1 MKSTN
6 PGPGAPSPN
15 PPAAMA
21 AAGPTRPSAPG
32 GAIAPPGGPPGGPE
46 VLDRLTRSVGESVI
60 GYDPVVRLLSVAL
73 VAEGHVL
80 LEGVPGVAKTMLVR
94 RFSSALDLT
103 FKRIQF
109 TPDMLPSDIVG
120 TVMLN
125 PLSQGFE
132 YRRGPVFANVVLA
145 DEINRAPPKVQSALL
160 EAMQERQ
167 VTVDGTPYPLP
178 RPFIVIATEN
188 PIEQEGT
195 YPLPEAEL
203 DRFLFRILIGYP
215 SEAEERTLLT
225 RHTGAPVPE
234 ATSLGLDAG
243 TWDRLRTDSLAV
255 GLTDDLLDYVVR
267 LIRSTR
273 TDPRILMG
281 ASPRAGV
288 QFLRATKAAALLAG
302 REYATPGDVKS
313 VLFEVLNHRILL
325 HPDLLAQRYV
335 TGRNGVE
342 PLLREV
348 LEKRAEE
355 VRAPR

>member
-1 MKSTN
+1 MNSSK
-6 PGPGAPSPN
+6 
-15 PPAAMA
+15 
-21 AAGPTRPSAPG
+21 PTRPAAAVPNAPAPTPA
-32 GAIAPPGGPPGGPE
+32 GAPDAGA
-46 VLDRLTRSVGESVI
+46 VLDRLTKSVGESVI
-60 GYDPVVRLLSVAL
+60 GYDPVVRLLTVAL
-73 VAEGHVL
+73 ISEGHVL
-80 LEGVPGVAKTMLVR
+80 LEGVPGIAKTMLVR
-94 RFSSALDLT
+94 RFSSALSLS

-120 TVMLN
+120 TVILN
-125 PLSQGFE
+125 PVSQEFE

-167 VTVDGTPYPLP
+167 VTVDGVGYPLP

-203 DRFLFRILIGYP
+203 DRFLFRILMGYP
-215 SEAEERTLLT
+215 NEADERTLLE
-225 RHTGAPVPE
+225 RHTATKIPE
-234 ATSLGLDAG
+234 ATGLLLDAG
-243 TWDRLRTDSLAV
+243 TLDRLREEALAV
-255 GLTDDLLDYVVR
+255 GMTPEVLDFVMQI
-267 LIRSTR
+267 IRGTR
-273 TDPRILMG
+273 TDARILMG

-302 REYATPGDVKS
+302 RSYVTPGDVKS
-313 VLFEVLNHRILL
+313 IVFDVLNHRILL

>member
-1 MKSTN
+1 MTYYLAAQSPPRPN
-6 PGPGAPSPN
+6 VAAP
-15 PPAAMA
+15 AGGA
-21 AAGPTRPSAPG
+21 AARPTGEAPT
-32 GAIAPPGGPPGGPE
+32 
-46 VLDRLTRSVGESVI
+46 VLHRLQGTVGESVI
-60 GYDPVVRLLSVAL
+60 GYDPVVRDLTIAL

-80 LEGVPGVAKTMLVR
+80 LEGVPGIAKTMLVR
-94 RFSSALDLT
+94 RFSSALGLA

-109 TPDMLPSDIVG
+109 TPDMLPTDIVG
-120 TVMLN
+120 TVVLN
-125 PLSQGFE
+125 PVSQGFE
-132 YRRGPVFANVVLA
+132 YRRGPVFANVLLA

-167 VTVDGTPYPLP
+167 VTVDGVGYPLP

-215 SEAEERTLLT
+215 NEGDERTLLT
-225 RHTGAPVPE
+225 RHTGAAIPE
-234 ATSLGLDAG
+234 AQSLGFDAA
-243 TWDRLRTDSLAV
+243 TWERLRDSAQKV
-255 GLTDDLLDYVVR
+255 ELTDEVLSYVVR
-267 LIRSTR
+267 LIRGTR
-273 TDPRILMG
+273 EDAEILMG

-302 REYATPGDVKS
+302 RSYVTPEDVKS
-313 VLFEVLNHRILL
+313 VLFSVLNHRILL
-325 HPDLLAQRYV
+325 QPDLLAQRYV

-348 LEKRAEE
+348 LQRRADQIP
-355 VRAPR
+355 APR

>member
-1 MKSTN
+1 MTSIQPT
-6 PGPGAPSPN
+6 PRAAVPSEPS
-15 PPAAMA
+15 
-21 AAGPTRPSAPG
+21 TRPAPG
-32 GAIAPPGGPPGGPE
+32 TANEATN
-46 VLDRLTRSVGESVI
+46 VLDRLSRSVGESVI
-60 GYDPVVRLLSVAL
+60 GYDGVVRLLTIAL
-73 VAEGHVL
+73 VSEGHVL
-80 LEGVPGVAKTMLVR
+80 LEGVPGIAKTMLVR
-94 RFSSALDLT
+94 RFSSALSLA

-120 TVMLN
+120 TVVLN
-125 PLSQGFE
+125 PVNQAFE

-167 VTVDGTPYPLP
+167 VTVDGVGYPLP

-203 DRFLFRILIGYP
+203 DRFLFRILMGYP
-215 SEAEERTLLT
+215 AEAEERTLLE

-234 ATSLGLDAG
+234 AQQLGLDSAAL
-243 TWDRLRTDSLAV
+243 DRLR
-255 GLTDDLLDYVVR
+255 DDALGVTMTPEVLDFVMQI
-267 LIRSTR
+267 IRSTR
-273 TDPRILMG
+273 NDPKILMG

-302 REYATPGDVKS
+302 RSFVTPGDVKS
-313 VLFEVLNHRILL
+313 VCFDVLNHRILL
-325 HPDLLAQRYV
+325 NPDLLAQRYV

-348 LEKRAEE
+348 LDHRMED

>member
-1 MKSTN
+1 MTSTK
-6 PGPGAPSPN
+6 
-15 PPAAMA
+15 
-21 AAGPTRPSAPG
+21 PTAPSAPRPNEPG
-32 GAIAPPGGPPGGPE
+32 PSSPSSSDAPT

-60 GYDPVVRLLSVAL
+60 GYDAVVRLLTVAL
-73 VAEGHVL
+73 ISEGHVL
-80 LEGVPGVAKTMLVR
+80 LEGVPGIAKTMLVR
-94 RFSSALDLT
+94 RFSSALSLS

-120 TVMLN
+120 TVVLN
-125 PLSQGFE
+125 PVSQEFE

-167 VTVDGTPYPLP
+167 VTVDGVGYPLP

-203 DRFLFRILIGYP
+203 DRFLFRILMGYP
-215 SEAEERTLLT
+215 SEADERTLLE
-225 RHTGAPVPE
+225 RHTRTQIAE
-234 ATSLGLDAG
+234 ATGLLLDAG
-243 TWDRLRTDSLAV
+243 TLDRLREEALGVAMTPEILNFV
-255 GLTDDLLDYVVR
+255 MQI
-267 LIRSTR
+267 IRGTR
-273 TDPRILMG
+273 NDARILMG

-302 REYATPGDVKS
+302 RSYVTPGDVKS
-313 VLFEVLNHRILL
+313 VVFDVLNHRILL

-355 VRAPR
+355 VPAPR

>member
-1 MKSTN
+1 MKYYLAAQSPPRPN
-6 PGPGAPSPN
+6 VAPSPV
-15 PPAAMA
+15 PPVAARVGEEA
-21 AAGPTRPSAPG
+21 PT
-32 GAIAPPGGPPGGPE
+32 
-46 VLDRLTRSVGESVI
+46 VLHRLQTSVGEAVI
-60 GYDPVVRLLSVAL
+60 GYDRVVRLLAISL
-73 VAEGHVL
+73 IAEGHVL
-80 LEGVPGVAKTMLVR
+80 LEGVPGIAKTMLVR
-94 RFSSALDLT
+94 RFASALGLT

-120 TVMLN
+120 TVVLD
-125 PLSQGFE
+125 PRTQGFE
-132 YRRGPVFANVVLA
+132 YRRGPVFTNVLLA

-167 VTVDGTPYPLP
+167 VTVDGVGYPLP

-203 DRFLFRILIGYP
+203 DRFLFRVLIGYP
-215 SEAEERTLLT
+215 TEAEERALLT
-225 RHTGAPVPE
+225 RHTGAAVPE
-234 ATSLGLDAG
+234 AESLALDAAA
-243 TWDRLRTDSLAV
+243 WERLRLAAQGV
-255 GLTDDLLDYVVR
+255 SLTDEVMSYVVR
-267 LIRSTR
+267 LIRGTR
-273 TDPRILMG
+273 EDAEILMG

-302 REYATPGDVKS
+302 RAYVTPEDVKS

-325 HPDLLAQRYV
+325 QPDLLAQRYV

-348 LEKRAEE
+348 LTRRADQIP
-355 VRAPR
+355 APR

>member
-1 MKSTN
+1 
-6 PGPGAPSPN
+6 
-15 PPAAMA
+15 
-21 AAGPTRPSAPG
+21 
-32 GAIAPPGGPPGGPE
+32 
-46 VLDRLTRSVGESVI
+46 
-60 GYDPVVRLLSVAL
+60 
-73 VAEGHVL
+73 
-80 LEGVPGVAKTMLVR
+80 
-94 RFSSALDLT
+94 
-103 FKRIQF
+103 
-109 TPDMLPSDIVG
+109 IVG
-120 TVMLN
+120 TVVLN
-125 PLSQGFE
+125 PVSQAFE
-132 YRRGPVFANVVLA
+132 YRPGPVFANVVLA

-167 VTVDGTPYPLP
+167 VTVDGVGYPLP

-203 DRFLFRILIGYP
+203 DRFLFRILMAYP
-215 SEAEERTLLT
+215 GESDERTLLE

-234 ATSLGLDAG
+234 AVQLGVDAAALE
-243 TWDRLRTDSLAV
+243 RLRVEATGV
-255 GLTDDLLDYVVR
+255 TMTPEVLDFVMRIV
-267 LIRSTR
+267 RSTR
-273 TDPRILMG
+273 ADPKILMG

-302 REYATPGDVKS
+302 RTFVTPGDVKS
-313 VLFEVLNHRILL
+313 VCFDVLNHRILL

-348 LEKRAEE
+348 LDKRMEE

>member
-1 MKSTN
+1 
-6 PGPGAPSPN
+6 
-15 PPAAMA
+15 
-21 AAGPTRPSAPG
+21 
-32 GAIAPPGGPPGGPE
+32 
-46 VLDRLTRSVGESVI
+46 
-60 GYDPVVRLLSVAL
+60 VV
-73 VAEGHVL
+73 
-80 LEGVPGVAKTMLVR
+80 
-94 RFSSALDLT
+94 
-103 FKRIQF
+103 
-109 TPDMLPSDIVG
+109 
-120 TVMLN
+120 LN
-125 PLSQGFE
+125 PVSQEFE

-167 VTVDGTPYPLP
+167 VTVDGVGYPLP

-203 DRFLFRILIGYP
+203 DRFLFRILMGYP
-215 SEAEERTLLT
+215 SEADERTLLE
-225 RHTGAPVPE
+225 RHTGARIAE
-234 ATSLGLDAG
+234 ATGLALDAG
-243 TWDRLRTDSLAV
+243 TFDRLREEALAV
-255 GLTDDLLDYVVR
+255 AMTPEILNFVMQIIRGTRDDA
-267 LIRSTR
+267 
-273 TDPRILMG
+273 RILMG

-302 REYATPGDVKS
+302 RTYVTPGDVKS
-313 VLFEVLNHRILL
+313 VVFDVLNHRILL

-355 VRAPR
+355 VPAPR